1 MAPVRALAWV
11 LAIAAAALVTAAGAA
26 APDRADRAD
35 PAGGA
40 AAVERDADWKTYV
53 DPDRGTAVEY
63 PAALFSVA
71 AGAPERGSGRE
82 FRTEDGRARLIVY
95 TLPNEE
101 RRSPRSYLQRHLLIA
116 PGALEYTRV
125 TRQFFAISGVRDADV
140 FYSRCNFPQRRRGDM
155 RCILLQYPERETK
168 AWDAIVTRISLSL
181 REESL
186 SAGMAS
192 SERSGIGRHW
202 RRR

>member
-1 MAPVRALAWV
+1 MAGARAFTWGLAV
-11 LAIAAAALVTAAGAA
+11 AAAALVTTAGADT
-26 APDRADRAD
+26 PDRTVATDRG
-35 PAGGA
+35 P
-40 AAVERDADWKTYV
+40 DWKTYV

-71 AGAPERGSGRE
+71 AGAPERGFGQE
-82 FRTEDGRARLIVY
+82 FRTEDGRARLVVY

-101 RRSPRSYLQRHLLIA
+101 RRSPQSYLKRHLLLA

-125 TRQFFAISGVRDADV
+125 TRQFFAISGVRDAEI

-155 RCILLQYPERETK
+155 RCIFLQYPERETK
-168 AWDAIVTRISLSL
+168 AWDATVTRISLSL
-181 REESL
+181 REEPL
-186 SAGMAS
+186 GAGMAS
-192 SERSGIGRHW
+192 SEPTRIGRHG